1 MGTTE
6 RRAGI
11 LRLLESAESVSV
23 AELVDELDA
32 SEATVRRDLVQLD
45 REGVLRRTHGGAR
58 RLSLRGVTTP
68 FMARTSISPDAK
80 RRIAA
85 AAAAMLA
92 PHESLVLDGG
102 TTCLELAHQLRDP
115 SLRVVPLSLR
125 AATVLGDAGIH
136 LTICGGDVRPDELSF
151 TGARAVSGISAMRF
165 DTALISCC
173 GFSLPGGVTSYD
185 AEDAAIKAAAVRYS
199 GRVVL
204 LCDETKWDKTAFG
217 WFADASELT
226 TIITDHR
233 LTAEEQSFA
242 VEVGVEVITV

>member
-1 MGTTE
+1 
-6 RRAGI
+6 
-11 LRLLESAESVSV
+11 
-23 AELVDELDA
+23 
-32 SEATVRRDLVQLD
+32 
-45 REGVLRRTHGGAR
+45 
-58 RLSLRGVTTP
+58 
-68 FMARTSISPDAK
+68 
-80 RRIAA
+80 
-85 AAAAMLA
+85 MLA
-92 PHESLVLDGG
+92 PNESVILDGG

-136 LTICGGDVRPDELSF
+136 LTMSGGDIRLDELSF
-151 TGARAVSGISAMRF
+151 TGAKAVSGISAMRF

-173 GFSLPGGVTSYD
+173 GFSLAGGVTSYD

-199 GRVVL
+199 SRVVL

-217 WFADASELT
+217 WFADTSELT

-242 VEVGVEVITV
+242 VELGVEVITV